1 MDSFCS
7 TPVLDALVGQLL
19 EEKVSGLKGWGV
31 GTHRNLTLPLTQ
43 APLRDGNVEEAPSQ
57 S

>member
-31 GTHRNLTLPLTQ
+31 GTQRNLTFPPTQ
-43 APLRDGNVEEAPSQ
+43 APLRGGNVEEAPSR

>member
-31 GTHRNLTLPLTQ
+31 GTQRNLTLPPTQ
-43 APLRDGNVEEAPSQ
+43 APLRGGNVEEAPSR